1 MEMET
6 RIQLTEK
13 PIDASAELAFLTG
26 SEGGAV
32 DVFLGTTRRFTDG
45 KETVS
50 LSYEA
55 ADSLALAEMR
65 RLLDDASAKWP
76 MIRVTIIH
84 RTGVVPVHE
93 ASVLIGVATAHRDES
108 FLACRYLI
116 DELKKRV
123 PIWKRETFADGSKE
137 WVEGITPTVG
147 H

>member
-65 RLLDDASAKWP
+65 RLLDD
-76 MIRVTIIH
+76 MRH
-84 RTGVVPVHE
+84 VPNPWACVH
-93 ASVLIGVATAHRDES
+93 GRPTALRLSLDSLDKHFGRH
-108 FLACRYLI
+108 
-116 DELKKRV
+116 
-123 PIWKRETFADGSKE
+123 G
-137 WVEGITPTVG
+137 
-147 H
+147 